1 MALGAGLPPGARE
14 RGFWPLAVLCSA
26 VHPAA
31 VIILHT
37 MPGTDHV
44 ESMSPFCMKVEVY
57 FELQKVI
64 AYAFLANERIAAL
77 LAA

>member
-14 RGFWPLAVLCSA
+14 RGFWPLPVLCSA

-37 MPGTDHV
+37 MPGTDQV
-44 ESMSPFCMKVEVY
+44 ESMSPFCMKVEDL
-57 FELQKVI
+57 ELQKVI

>member
-1 MALGAGLPPGARE
+1 MP
-14 RGFWPLAVLCSA
+14 VLCSA

-37 MPGTDHV
+37 MPGTDQV
-44 ESMSPFCMKVEVY
+44 ESMSPFCMKVEDL
-57 FELQKVI
+57 ELQKVI